1 MRLVTVLIAVLSI
14 LAVRVLPAG
23 SPSSGGIVGKVTLK
37 GTPPKP
43 QPIDMSKQPECV
55 KLNPRPQVTEQVV
68 TGPNNSL
75 ENVVIYISAG
85 AQDSAQLPITPVT
98 FDQQNCHYTTHV
110 LALRVGQELSIS
122 NSDPFSHNI
131 HPLPTVNREWNR
143 MQPPGTPPFSYS
155 YDHQEF
161 IPIKCNIHSWMRAY
175 FVVLNTSH
183 FAVTEADGRFELPDL
198 LPGKYTI
205 TAWHEIYGT
214 QSQEITIAD
223 GRTLTVDFVF
233 KVKP

>member
-1 MRLVTVLIAVLSI
+1 MRLEIVLIAVLSI
-14 LAVRVLPAG
+14 LAVR
-23 SPSSGGIVGKVTLK
+23 GKVTLK

-43 QPIDMSKQPECV
+43 EPIDMSKQPECV

-85 AQDSAQLPITPVT
+85 AHDSAQLPITPVT

-131 HPLPTVNREWNR
+131 HPLPTINREWNK
-143 MQPPGTPPFSYS
+143 MQPPETPPFSYS

-161 IPIKCNIHSWMRAY
+161 FPIKCNIHSWMRAY

-183 FAVTEADGRFELPDL
+183 FAVTGADGRFELPDL

-223 GRTLTVDFVF
+223 GRTFTVDFVF